1 MKRKLREELVKLSTD
16 IITSRDENELPELYE
31 TAKNL
36 YEKLAVLKFI
46 DEKLSDIEIDVSKNL
61 IAAKF
66 EKMAN
71 AVMNENR
78 AIPESNPHD
87 EDIITP
93 GIDTIKHMVSEMP
106 NDSNIEQLFAE
117 FVAKTDGLKN
127 ETVEAAPIEVTPKN
141 GSGDKEKK
149 AQSLNDRLTTKEI
162 TVGLNDRL
170 AFVKHLF
177 NDSTED
183 FNRVI
188 SQLNTIETHDRSVA
202 FIENMVKPE
211 YGQWKGKEEYASRF
225 MAFIQRRFS

>member
-1 MKRKLREELVKLSTD
+1 MKRKLKEELVKLSTD
-16 IITSRDENELPELYE
+16 IITSHGVNDIPELYE

-46 DEKLSDIEIDVSKNL
+46 EEKLNDIEIDVSKNV

-71 AVMNENR
+71 AVMAENR
-78 AIPESNPHD
+78 SIPESNPHS

-93 GIDTIKHMVSEMP
+93 GIDTIKDMVSEMP
-106 NDSNIEQLFAE
+106 NDINIEQLFAE
-117 FVAKTDGLKN
+117 FVAKTEILKN
-127 ETVEAAPIEVTPKN
+127 DKEEVTPKIAT
-141 GSGDKEKK
+141 DKKEEKL
-149 AQSLNDRLTTKEI
+149 QSLNDKLTTKEI
-162 TVGLNDRL
+162 SVGLNDRL

-177 NDSTED
+177 KENTED

-188 SQLNTIETHDRSVA
+188 SQLNTIETEDRSVA

-211 YGQWKGKEEYASRF
+211 YDHWKGKEEYVTRF
-225 MAFIQRRFS
+225 MTLIERRFS